1 MAATVGANDKQSDHG
16 HTGAVDDALAR
27 EHGGKPATW
36 HSRRFGPH
44 AVNDLAAAII
54 RQWRLSGDLAEL
66 AEWVRPIEEAMAH
79 ESHPFPQSPML
90 RSAIADAAED
100 DAEARFRENPCE
112 ETARVLLRRSALE
125 RQASLD
131 RDRELAAKFGIPL

>member
-1 MAATVGANDKQSDHG
+1 MAATVGSNQSESDHG
-16 HTGAVDDALAR
+16 HTGAVDEALAR

-54 RQWRLSGDLAEL
+54 RQWRTSGNLGEL

-79 ESHPFPQSPML
+79 ESHPLPESQML
-90 RSAIADAAED
+90 RAAIADASED

-131 RDRELAAKFGIPL
+131 RDRELAATYGIPL

>member
-1 MAATVGANDKQSDHG
+1 MATTVESNEQQHDHG
-16 HTGAVDDALAR
+16 HTGAVDEELAR

-44 AVNDLAAAII
+44 AVNDLTAAII
-54 RQWRLSGDLAEL
+54 RKWRLSGDLAEL

-79 ESHPFPQSPML
+79 ESHPLPQSPML
-90 RSAIADAAED
+90 RAAIADASED

-131 RDRELAAKFGIPL
+131 RDRELAATYGIPL

>member
-1 MAATVGANDKQSDHG
+1 MAATGSKEEQRDHG
-16 HTGAVDDALAR
+16 HTGAVDEALAR

-54 RQWRLSGDLAEL
+54 RQWRLCGDLAEL
-66 AEWVRPIEEAMAH
+66 AEWIRPIEEALAH
-79 ESHPFPQSPML
+79 ESHPFPESPML
-90 RSAIADAAED
+90 RAAIADVSED

-131 RDRELAAKFGIPL
+131 RDRELAATYGIPL